1 MRAPLRFSLL
11 PLTAIVLGGL
21 GCASTAG
28 PEEAPPAVASSPGTA
43 AIAKLVSRDR
53 SITLLAGRGTVR
65 ATVLD
70 GSGNLIAREV
80 PIDDLQAID
89 ATAYDACHSSFAG
102 APEGLDAHISG
113 HGGFSAADLG
123 R

>member
-1 MRAPLRFSLL
+1 MRAPLPFSLL
-11 PLTAIVLGGL
+11 PVTAVVLGCF
-21 GCASTAG
+21 GCASAAS
-28 PEEAPPAVASSPGTA
+28 PEEPPPAVATSSGTA

-53 SITLLAGRGTVR
+53 SITLLAGHGTVR

-80 PIDDLQAID
+80 PLDDLQSID

-102 APEGLDAHISG
+102 AQGGMDAHIG
-113 HGGFSAADLG
+113 VPGGISASDLG

>member
-11 PLTAIVLGGL
+11 PVTAALVLGGL
-21 GCASTAG
+21 GCAGATG
-28 PEEAPPAVASSPGTA
+28 PEEAPPAVASSSGTA

-53 SITLLAGRGTVR
+53 SITLLAGHGTVR

-70 GSGNLIAREV
+70 GNGNLIAREV

-102 APEGLDAHISG
+102 AQGPSG
-113 HGGFSAADLG
+113 IPAAGGRLLLG
-123 R
+123 E